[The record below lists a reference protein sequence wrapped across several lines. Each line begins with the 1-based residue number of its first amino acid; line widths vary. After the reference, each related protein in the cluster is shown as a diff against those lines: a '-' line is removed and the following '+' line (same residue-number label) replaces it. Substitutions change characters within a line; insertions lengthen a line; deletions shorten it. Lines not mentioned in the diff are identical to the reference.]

1 MSTTSEGSA
10 QGLTGGSLCLAAS
23 LSPLPRPVAGPGA
36 GAGAGASRLQQRF
49 VQRMQDAPPD
59 PMLSAAGDR
68 RRAQVAA
75 NVQRH
80 RAAQAAA
87 QAQQRQQ
94 ATAARKK
101 RRQSAA
107 TGGGAQ
113 PTPAAAAAAPATI
126 VPPAATPPTAA
137 HAAAAAAGPQGPGAA
152 ELAMEWSQQE
162 LSQVPLAQVQLIMQ
176 GGQMSGLQAQQIHAG
191 QRQRRAVERQQQH
204 QARRQQTEAA
214 AAAAAA
220 GAQQQQQQPQQRQ
233 QQQQQ
238 GQQQPAPRRSARV
251 AQQQQA
257 AAQQQQQQQQQAPAP
272 RRPPAHPRAGVK
284 AALLPVEE
292 GPGFPK
298 HDLGARALQCSH
310 CHAKLWPQ
318 EDKGSA
324 GAPHGGSLCCYQGKS
339 CSIQD
344 SFQPPPQLIRELF
357 TSNSPRSRG
366 FRKQARAY
374 NSALQM
380 ASSGLRDI
388 APQQGVSV
396 IAIRGAVH
404 HLLGPLVPA
413 DGQQKQFAQLY
424 IIDDPQDEVQSR
436 IAALGQAG
444 SALDAALLQEIQ
456 DCLHNNNTYV
466 RAIKQTMVGY
476 ISCMGPAHC
485 LY

>member
-1 MSTTSEGSA
+1 MEVLYA
-10 QGLTGGSLCLAAS
+10 AAS
-23 LSPLPRPVAGPGA
+23 LSRLPDTVMETASSGAEA
-36 GAGAGASRLQQRF
+36 GAGAFSRLQQQF
-49 VQRMQDAPPD
+49 VQRMQCEPPPD
-59 PMLSAAGDR
+59 PLPDPLLAAAAER
-68 RRAQVAA
+68 RRAQYAA
-75 NVQRH
+75 SKQRLREAQAQKRKQAAEARKQRH
-80 RAAQAAA
+80 R
-87 QAQQRQQ
+87 
-94 ATAARKK
+94 
-101 RRQSAA
+101 S
-107 TGGGAQ
+107 
-113 PTPAAAAAAPATI
+113 AAAPAPAPAAGTAAA
-126 VPPAATPPTAA
+126 PTPAPAAGTDASPQPAATPTE
-137 HAAAAAAGPQGPGAA
+137 AAAAAGPQGRVAA

-162 LSQVPLAQVQLIMQ
+162 LSQVPLAQVQLLLQ
-176 GGQMSGLQAQQIHAG
+176 GGQMSVLQAQQIHAG

-204 QARRQQTEAA
+204 HTRRQQAAAAAAPAA
-214 AAAAAA
+214 AAAAAQ
-220 GAQQQQQQPQQRQ
+220 QQQQQQPPAP

-238 GQQQPAPRRSARV
+238 GPRRSARV
-251 AQQQQA
+251 AQQQQE
-257 AAQQQQQQQQQAPAP
+257 QQQQQAQQRAP
-272 RRPPAHPRAGVK
+272 PPPRAHRVAAGGK
-284 AALLPVEE
+284 AALQPVVE
-292 GPGFPK
+292 GPRFPK
-298 HDLGARALQCSH
+298 HNLGPRALQCSH
-310 CHAKLWPQ
+310 CHAKLWQQ
-318 EDKGSA
+318 ENKGTVA
-324 GAPHGGSLCCYQGKS
+324 APHGGSLCCYQGKS

-466 RAIKQTMVGY
+466 RAIKQTMVGC
-476 ISCMGPAHC
+476 ISCMGPASC
-485 LY
+485 LYC